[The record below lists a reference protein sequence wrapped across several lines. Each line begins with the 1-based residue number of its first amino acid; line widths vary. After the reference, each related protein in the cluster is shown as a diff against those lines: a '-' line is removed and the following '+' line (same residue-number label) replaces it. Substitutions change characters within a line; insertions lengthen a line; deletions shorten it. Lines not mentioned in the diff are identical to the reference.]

1 MSFLL
6 NGEEKDR
13 GSIMKNILT
22 HNENSINRL
31 LLNLN
36 WFIFFF
42 LFLYLFIIREQAS
55 YYISYVELFVNTV
68 FAIVLL
74 VAAEIWYFR
83 FYKKGKFL
91 RGLKYYI
98 LTSAII
104 IFICAAC
111 ISKDTY
117 ILSIF
122 YYPLVASALYY
133 NNRFI
138 TYIIAVDI
146 VSICCLVAGNY
157 IDSFY
162 KISTIR
168 FNIEIGF
175 AVMVSIF
182 ILVRYSNT
190 SRKVISAVKSQKNNL
205 KISNDKLTEANE
217 QLNDQ
222 HLSLTKLNG
231 TLIRTNEE
239 LEAAYKELRKSQT
252 QLIYHEK
259 MASLGKLA
267 AGVAHEMNTPAG
279 VINCNVDNSDKLI
292 SALKT
297 VLPGEEESRAKQII
311 SKLDSINQI
320 NFMACRRI
328 VDIVKSLRNFTRLD
342 EADYQEANIHEG
354 IDNTLV
360 LLKNKLKVNIKVIKD
375 YGKIPMIRCIA
386 NQLNQVF
393 LNLIVNAADAISG
406 NGTIWI
412 KTYLE
417 KDKIFI
423 SIRDSGTGIPV
434 EYINRIFEFGFS
446 TKEVG
451 KGTGLGLAI
460 VYNIIEKH
468 NGILE
473 LKSKEGEGTEFIIQL
488 PLKQDCIEQTG

>member
-13 GSIMKNILT
+13 ESLMKSILT
-22 HNENSINRL
+22 DNENNTNRL
-31 LLNLN
+31 LINLN
-36 WFIFFF
+36 WFIFFL
-42 LFLYLFIIREQAS
+42 LFLYLFIIRRQGP
-55 YYISYVELFVNTV
+55 YYISYVELFANTV
-68 FAIVLL
+68 FAVVLL
-74 VAAEIWYFR
+74 VLAEIWYFR

-91 RGLKYYI
+91 GGFKYYI

-104 IFICAAC
+104 IFICASS
-111 ISKDTY
+111 ISKNTY
-117 ILSIF
+117 ILSFF

-138 TYIIAVDI
+138 TYIISVDI
-146 VSICCLVAGNY
+146 VSICCLVVGNY

-162 KISTIR
+162 KISKIR
-168 FNIEIGF
+168 FGIEIGF
-175 AVMVSIF
+175 VVIVCIF

-190 SRKVISAVKSQKNNL
+190 SRKVISAVKSQKDNL
-205 KISNDKLTEANE
+205 KISNDKLAEAND
-217 QLNDQ
+217 QLND
-222 HLSLTKLNG
+222 HHHSLTELNG
-231 TLIRTNEE
+231 KLIRTNEE
-239 LEAAYKELRKSQT
+239 LEVAYKELRKSQT

-267 AGVAHEMNTPAG
+267 AGVAHEMNTPVG
-279 VINCNVDNSDKLI
+279 VINCNVDSCDKLI
-292 SALKT
+292 FSLKT
-297 VLPGEEESRAKQII
+297 VLPEGEERRYKQII

-328 VDIVKSLRNFTRLD
+328 VDIVQSLRNFTRLD
-342 EADYQEANIHEG
+342 EADYQETNIHEG

-360 LLKNKLKVNIKVIKD
+360 LLKNKLKLNVKVIKD
-375 YGKIPMIRCIA
+375 YGKIPLIRCIA

-393 LNLIVNAADAISG
+393 LNLIVNAADAIIG

-412 KTYLE
+412 KTYME
-417 KDKIFI
+417 EDNIFI
-423 SIRDSGTGIPV
+423 SIKDSGSGIPV

-468 NGILE
+468 NGIVE

-488 PLKQDCIEQTG
+488 PLNQDYIEQIG